1 MSIELM
7 SGTSVNHARFGRGI
21 VEVCKGTTTLVR
33 FQAGYQECLTGELV
47 ALSSAVADYE
57 SGRSSDP
64 VKVIVRLLAETIR
77 SINDA
82 WGVFTPARID
92 LLPHQLWVCRK
103 ATETWPVR
111 WVIADDVG
119 LGKTIEAGLILWRLR
134 RLDLVKRLL
143 ILCPAS
149 LVIQWQTRLFN
160 MFDIRTALYDSRQDT
175 KVVDFWK
182 LNPSAVASFH
192 TLREDKDGRHDRM
205 LDTDPWD
212 LIIVDEAHH
221 LNVDEHKGMTNAH
234 ALIRKLQDE
243 EKLQSLLLFTG
254 TPHRGKHFGFF
265 ALMSLVRPDLFD
277 PRGEHEN
284 QFASLRNALIR
295 NNKYSVTNL
304 RGERLFKRPEVHA
317 VNYSY
322 SPAEAN
328 FYDMMTSFVASGNAY
343 STKLDGTQGR
353 AVMLVLIALQ
363 KLASSSIAALRSAL
377 QKRLVKMREIG
388 KQLAQKSAQ
397 SKLVSGA
404 SDLAEDFDLQS
415 AFEEDSAP
423 TVALDLMENECAR
436 LEELIKA
443 ADCVKTETKIQA
455 IIDHVRLLPTDTSV
469 LFFTEYKVT
478 QALLV
483 SELWRAFGDGVA
495 TFINGDNVLNEV
507 RGTSGK
513 SQSLRESRE
522 SAKDRFNEGTV
533 RFLVSTEAA
542 GEGVDLQHRCS
553 RLIHVD
559 LPWNPM
565 RLQQRVG
572 RLNRLGQQDVVKV
585 TLFQNPDTVE
595 SRIWSL
601 LLDKIERISRSIN
614 TSTEDPEDLH
624 QMILGT
630 SSPQFYQELF
640 FDGSIQKQERLD
652 NWFDERTGKLGG
664 SDAVEVVRELLGNAQ
679 CFDFGSVSNQVPK
692 LDLPD
697 LANFFKLSLRCNR
710 RQVIED
716 DKGHISFKTP
726 ESWSK
731 RRGVKPR
738 YDHIKFGRSKNKD
751 SQKTILGIGS
761 AVVDMAIDDACSFTE
776 TFGIL
781 DSSKKPEELFVFRCF
796 DKITGNVAQPKSI
809 ICGVLKS
816 TDKLRVLRDQD
827 VFECLNSIS
836 AIVKLQNDHS
846 PFSELDGIE
855 QADTNA
861 IRKEVIAGLPSLEV
875 PFKAP
880 DVELIGV
887 IRGSLEPYLSFN
899 SDDIH

>member
-1 MSIELM
+1 MTTPNEFQP
-7 SGTSVNHARFGRGI
+7 GVTVVHPQFGRGI
-21 VEVCKGTTTLVR
+21 IEVCKGSTTLVR
-33 FQAGYQECLTGELV
+33 FQSGFQECLSTELV
-47 ALSSAVADYE
+47 AVTSAQSDYE
-57 SGRSSDP
+57 TGRPSDP
-64 VKVIVRLLAETIR
+64 ARVVARLLAETIR

-134 RLDLVKRLL
+134 RLGLVNRLL

-149 LVIQWQTRLFN
+149 LVVQWQERLFN
-160 MFDIRTALYDSRQDT
+160 MFDIRTSLYEPKQDT
-175 KVVDFWK
+175 KSVDFWK
-182 LNPSAVASFH
+182 LNPSVVASFH
-192 TLREDKDGRHDRM
+192 TLRDDKDGRHDRM

-221 LNVDEHKGMTNAH
+221 LNFDEHAGMTNAH
-234 ALIRKLQDE
+234 ALLRKLQDE

-254 TPHRGKHFGFF
+254 TPHRGKHFGFL

-277 PRGEHEN
+277 PRKEHDGQLGN
-284 QFASLRNALIR
+284 LRNALIR

-322 SPAEAN
+322 SAAEAG
-328 FYDMMTSFVASGNAY
+328 FYDMMTSFISSGNAY

-363 KLASSSIAALRSAL
+363 KLASSSVAAVKSAL
-377 QKRLVKMREIG
+377 HKRLIKMREVG
-388 KQLAQKSAQ
+388 KIMAQRLAHSR
-397 SKLVSGA
+397 VID
-404 SDLAEDFDLQS
+404 DLQESEDDFDQHTV
-415 AFEEDSAP
+415 FEEESAP
-423 TVALDLMENECAR
+423 MIALDLMENECSR
-436 LEELIKA
+436 LEELIEA
-443 ADCVKTETKIQA
+443 ANNVEKETKIEA
-455 IIDHVRLLPTDTSV
+455 IVDHLRTLPEDTAV

-483 SELWRAFGDGVA
+483 SELWKAFGDGVA
-495 TFINGDNVLNEV
+495 TFINGDNLLHNVV
-507 RGTSGK
+507 GK
-513 SQSLRESRE
+513 SGPPQTLRESRDC
-522 SAKDRFNEGTV
+522 AKERFNAGTV

-542 GEGVDLQHRCS
+542 GEGVDLQHQCS

-572 RLNRLGQQDVVKV
+572 RLNRLGQKDIVKV

-601 LLDKIERISRSIN
+601 LLDKIDRISHSIN
-614 TSTEDPEDLH
+614 AASEDPEDLH

-630 SSPQFYQELF
+630 SQPRFYQQLF
-640 FDGSIQKQERLD
+640 YDASTRKKERLD
-652 NWFDERTGKLGG
+652 SWFNERTGQLGG
-664 SDAVEVVRELLGNAQ
+664 ADAVEVVRELIGNAQ
-679 CFDFGSVSNQVPK
+679 CFNFDNVSKEVPK

-710 RQVIED
+710 RQITEVD
-716 DKGHISFKTP
+716 GFISFKTP
-726 ESWSK
+726 DGWTK

-738 YDHIKFGRSKNKD
+738 YEQVKFGRAKSIEA
-751 SQKTILGIGS
+751 QKSLLGIGS
-761 AVVDMAIDDACSFTE
+761 AVVDVAIETACEITDAFATLPGTDTDC
-776 TFGIL
+776 
-781 DSSKKPEELFVFRCF
+781 ELFVFRSF
-796 DKITGNVAQPKSI
+796 DRVTLNIAQPKSI
-809 ICGVLKS
+809 ICGIY
-816 TDKLRVLRDQD
+816 KLPESFKVLRDEE
-827 VFECLNSIS
+827 VFGLLNQSAADLKPQNEQTPTPEATCKRTNLEEITKHLIANIS
-836 AIVKLQNDHS
+836 KLNL
-846 PFSELDGIE
+846 PF
-855 QADTNA
+855 T
-861 IRKEVIAGLPSLEV
+861 
-875 PFKAP
+875 AP
-880 DVELIGV
+880 DFELLGV
-887 IRGSLEPYLSFN
+887 IVGADAN
-899 SDDIH
+899 